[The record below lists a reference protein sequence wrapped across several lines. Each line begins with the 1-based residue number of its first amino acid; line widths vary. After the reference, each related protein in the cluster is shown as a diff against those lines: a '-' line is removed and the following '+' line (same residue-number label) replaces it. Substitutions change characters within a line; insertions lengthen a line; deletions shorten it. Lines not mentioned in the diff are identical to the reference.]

1 MNRSCVLN
9 KNINEYDHLERHTLK
24 DRIKDFFKKDNVEEK
39 LEQLETELS
48 MARLRETK
56 QKKRYRNVVSEN
68 ERLKEML
75 NKYERE

>member
-9 KNINEYDHLERHTLK
+9 KNINEYDHLEKHTLK
-24 DRIKDFFKKDNVEEK
+24 DRIKDFFKKDNIEEQ
-39 LEQLETELS
+39 LEQLENELS

-56 QKKRYRNVVSEN
+56 LKKRHRNAVIEN

>member
-1 MNRSCVLN
+1 
-9 KNINEYDHLERHTLK
+9 
-24 DRIKDFFKKDNVEEK
+24 
-39 LEQLETELS
+39 

>member
-1 MNRSCVLN
+1 MLVLN
-9 KNINEYDHLERHTLK
+9 ENIHEFDHLEKNTLK
-24 DRIKDFFKKDNVEEK
+24 DKIKDFFKKEDVEERI
-39 LEQLETELS
+39 EQLETELN

-75 NKYERE
+75 KKYERE